1 MNGPEGLLKGKRAD
15 IIITTGGVLLESPV
29 EFVGGYL
36 KQVFGFIGI
45 DDINIL
51 EADQMNLDAE
61 TSFTQALLKIEQKYQ
76 ATAAQEQ
83 ANEHT

>member
-1 MNGPEGLLKGKRAD
+1 LLAV
-15 IIITTGGVLLESPV
+15 T
-29 EFVGGYL
+29 

-61 TSFTQALLKIEQKYQ
+61 TSFIKALLKIEQKYQ
-76 ATAAQEQ
+76 AIAAQEQ
-83 ANEHT
+83 ANAHT